1 MVEPLLVG
9 LNEPQRLAVV
19 TTEGPLLILA
29 GAGSGK
35 TRVLTHRIAWL
46 LQQGVAPW
54 RILAVTFTNKAAQEM
69 RHRVEQIVGD
79 PAKRMMVT
87 TFHSA
92 CVRFLREDIEHLG
105 YPRSF
110 VVYDTDD
117 QLRLVKEIMRV
128 DNIQGK
134 DWTPARLRGAIDQA
148 KNKMVTP
155 DQLAEELRSSP
166 GNPTVRVYRRYDA
179 ALKAAGA
186 VDFNDLLNLMVKL
199 FQEHPAVLRR
209 YQERFRYIMVDEYQD
224 TNKAQYTLLQLL
236 MKRPAGEP
244 RNLAVVGDDD
254 QSIYAFR
261 GADVQNILD
270 FERDFPEATVVRLE
284 QNYRSTEPILEVAHA
299 VVRHNRGRME
309 KKLWTEQKT
318 GEPVRLITSMDEQ
331 EEAES
336 IAGEIRRATGT
347 GTRYGDV
354 AIIYR
359 TNAASRPFEQVMVR
373 AGIPHI
379 LVGAARFYERKEVRD
394 LLAYLK
400 LILNPADDMALLRI
414 VNVPGRG
421 IGPKAVDAIRDAAE
435 AQGLPMLAGLRRWS
449 QDKGKAK
456 EEGRKLCVLLDQ
468 WRESLGSLPAG
479 ELVHRV
485 VEQSGYGPMLR
496 AENTDE
502 SKGRLENLEALAR
515 AVEEPFDDAMLYDDL
530 FREESKVDLEDPE
543 ARLRFFVDRVSLAGQ
558 DESLPG
564 PEDEGKVTLLT
575 AHLAKGLEF
584 PTVYVVGLHEGG
596 FPHFRAME
604 DERELEE
611 ERRLAYVAFT
621 RAKSRLVLC
630 RARRRMVPG
639 SGYRDVPASPFLRL
653 IPPHLLKQG
662 GAWASTSSTPSPFE
676 QRLAARQRPPSTWAA
691 PASLSTRPPPASA
704 PRPPPAPAAESDESL
719 RTVSLD
725 ASTALKP
732 GMEVLHPSFGRGMVQ
747 EVQGSPGN
755 QKLVVHFRHHGR
767 KSLMARMANLEVV
780 LP

>member
-1 MVEPLLVG
+1 MAEPLLDG

-46 LQQGVAPW
+46 VQQGVAPW
-54 RILAVTFTNKAAQEM
+54 RILALTFTNKAAQEM

-92 CVRFLREDIEHLG
+92 CVRFLREDIQHLG

-134 DWTPARLRGAIDQA
+134 DWTPAKLRGAIDRA
-148 KNKMVTP
+148 KNKMTTP

-236 MKRPAGEP
+236 MKRPAGES

-261 GADVQNILD
+261 GADIQNILD
-270 FERDFPEATVVRLE
+270 FERDFPEVTVVRLE

-309 KKLWTEQKT
+309 KKLWTAQKQ
-318 GEPVRLITSMDEQ
+318 GEAVRLITSMDEA
-331 EEAES
+331 EEAET
-336 IAGEIRRATGT
+336 IAGEIRRGSKSGDGT

-400 LILNPADDMALLRI
+400 LILNPADNMALLRI
-414 VNVPGRG
+414 INVPGRG
-421 IGPKAVDAIRDAAE
+421 IGPKAVDGIRDAAE
-435 AQGLPMLAGLRRWS
+435 AEGLPMLAGLRRWS

-468 WRESLGSLPAG
+468 WRESLGTLPAG

-515 AVEEPFDDAMLYDDL
+515 AVEERFDDAMLYDDL
-530 FREESKVDLEDPE
+530 FREESSVDLEDPE

-584 PTVYVVGLHEGG
+584 STVYVVGMHEGG

-630 RARRRMVPG
+630 RARRRLVPG
-639 SGYRDVPASPFLRL
+639 SGFKDVPPSPFLRL

-662 GAWASTSSTPSPFE
+662 STWSSAGSGPSPFE
-676 QRLAARQRPPSTWAA
+676 QRLAARQRPASTWTA
-691 PASLSTRPPPASA
+691 PASLSARPG
-704 PRPPPAPAAESDESL
+704 PAATANEESV
-719 RTVSLD
+719 RTVALD
-725 ASTALKP
+725 DATAVRA
-732 GMEVLHPSFGRGMVQ
+732 GMEVLHPTFGRGTVQ

-767 KSLMARMANLEVV
+767 KSLMARMANLELV